1 MNHRELANALSS
13 LSPEQVQTIVIASES
28 IRATEASLALLSGK
42 TKTRKKRGPNKTAA
56 VPSPTV
62 APVAAPPAKRRGR
75 PPAVKPDPKPLS
87 SALDRLKSVKAGGIK
102 VRRPSNTPDSEE

>member
-1 MNHRELANALSS
+1 MNHRELATALAS
-13 LSPEQVQTIVIASES
+13 LTPEQVQTIVIASES

-42 TKTRKKRGPNKTAA
+42 TKTRKKRGPNKTA
-56 VPSPTV
+56 
-62 APVAAPPAKRRGR
+62 PAKRRGR